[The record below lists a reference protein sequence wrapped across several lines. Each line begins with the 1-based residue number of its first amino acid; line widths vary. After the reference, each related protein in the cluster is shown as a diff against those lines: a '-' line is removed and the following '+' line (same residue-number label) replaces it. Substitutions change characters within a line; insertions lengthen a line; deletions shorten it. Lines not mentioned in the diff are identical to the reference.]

1 MTRKTIPLTLATVG
15 AALVFAVP
23 AGAGG
28 SMIPECRES
37 PGLCQPASSKPDVHR
52 KQNVRLKA
60 QPRVNTDGTWQ
71 AGNHVMK

>member
-15 AALVFAVP
+15 AALAFAVP

-37 PGLCQPASSKPDVHR
+37 PELCQPAGSKPDKHR

-60 QPRVNTDGTWQ
+60 QPRANTDGTWQ